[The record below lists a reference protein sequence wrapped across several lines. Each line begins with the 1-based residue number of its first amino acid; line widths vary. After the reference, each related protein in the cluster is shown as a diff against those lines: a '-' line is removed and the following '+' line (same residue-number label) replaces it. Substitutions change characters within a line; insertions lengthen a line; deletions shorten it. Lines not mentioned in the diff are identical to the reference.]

1 MVAQAYLDQPQRT
14 DDVLGGGEVFAG
26 GSGTPLGWLWQS
38 TTLSVP
44 PRSAAET
51 TSFTSRLTIRLFPSL
66 SQYTLFTRLRLSS
79 ERSRAFSCFAR
90 QSGVSGKPPAAQ

>member
-79 ERSRAFSCFAR
+79 ERSRAFSCLA
-90 QSGVSGKPPAAQ
+90 PAKRGFR